1 MVISSL
7 IAPAAAGALSAV
19 LGTKALKSGYH
30 DLGVVFYAG
39 TAVSIYFCVHD
50 YKRRSADDYKTN
62 LVARRRAEFDEKNTP
77 YVVKLISSLNAQISM
92 EGDNFK
98 FMINPMLQ
106 QQLVMRE
113 VQTGETLL
121 GQGDKTKALERFSCA
136 AVLSSLA
143 GPVSKGENLIATVS
157 RMLPDLAAVLQKQ
170 FVADYD
176 ATKAHLR
183 KLVAA
188 QPPAQP
194 ALTREEMLASLQ
206 AAPAGAAVPAAVPAP
221 VDTLEEDSIDDSDEE
236 KEDIQVPEPKEEA
249 KVEEVVEESKEEV
262 VEEPAQPSATE
273 IEEAAQPVIEK
284 VQVQV
289 VPVVAAAPVEQV
301 TQATEVTEVVHDVQ
315 EVEEVKEAISEPV
328 DELEEPI
335 STPEILTDSAFQEQ
349 STSVKEDSPQM
360 DDDDLE

>member
-1 MVISSL
+1 MVVSSL

-30 DLGVVFYAG
+30 DLGIVFYAG

-50 YKRRSADDYKTN
+50 YKRRSAADYKTN
-62 LVARRRAEFDEKNTP
+62 LIARRRAEFDEKNTP

-194 ALTREEMLASLQ
+194 ALTRDEMMASLK
-206 AAPAGAAVPAAVPAP
+206 AAPAAVPAATTPAA

-236 KEDIQVPEPKEEA
+236 KEDIQVPEPKTEA
-249 KVEEVVEESKEEV
+249 KEVVEERKEETAT
-262 VEEPAQPSATE
+262 EEPVVTK
-273 IEEAAQPVIEK
+273 IEEPVAPFAEE
-284 VQVQV
+284 VQ
-289 VPVVAAAPVEQV
+289 VPVVAAAPVEHV
-301 TQATEVTEVVHDVQ
+301 AEVEEVVQEEVVQ
-315 EVEEVKEAISEPV
+315 EVEKVEEATAEPV
-328 DELEEPI
+328 DELEEPM

-349 STSVKEDSPQM
+349 SAPVKENSPQM
-360 DDDDLE
+360 DDEELE

>member
-1 MVISSL
+1 MSSL

-50 YKRRSADDYKTN
+50 YKRRSAEDYKTN

-113 VQTGETLL
+113 VQAGETLL
-121 GQGDKTKALERFSCA
+121 GQGDKTRALERFSCA

-157 RMLPDLAAVLQKQ
+157 RMLPDLAAVLQQQ

-183 KLVAA
+183 KLVAS
-188 QPPAQP
+188 QPAAAP
-194 ALTREEMLASLQ
+194 ALTREEMIQSLQ
-206 AAPAGAAVPAAVPAP
+206 AAPAAAAVPAATAPA
-221 VDTLEEDSIDDSDEE
+221 DTLEEDSIDDSDEE

-249 KVEEVVEESKEEV
+249 KVEEVVEESKEEAV
-262 VEEPAQPSATE
+262 EVAPATPEPEIEAAAAFVEE
-273 IEEAAQPVIEK
+273 
-284 VQVQV
+284 VQ

-301 TQATEVTEVVHDVQ
+301 TQATEVTEVVH
-315 EVEEVKEAISEPV
+315 EVKEVEKVEEAAV
-328 DELEEPI
+328 DELEEPM

-349 STSVKEDSPQM
+349 QPASSTFEKEDSPQM
-360 DDDDLE
+360 DDEDLE

>member
-1 MVISSL
+1 MVMSSL

-183 KLVAA
+183 KLVAS

-194 ALTREEMLASLQ
+194 ALTREEMIATLK
-206 AAPAGAAVPAAVPAP
+206 AAPAAVPAATVPAA

-236 KEDIQVPEPKEEA
+236 KEDIQVPEPKTEA
-249 KVEEVVEESKEEV
+249 KVEEKVEKVADEVVKESKEEA
-262 VEEPAQPSATE
+262 VEEPAATEEPE
-273 IEEAAQPVIEK
+273 IEEPAAPFVEEIQ
-284 VQVQV
+284 

-301 TQATEVTEVVHDVQ
+301 AEVAQVVQ
-315 EVEEVKEAISEPV
+315 EVEKVEEATAEPV
-328 DELEEPI
+328 DELVEPM
-335 STPEILTDSAFQEQ
+335 SKPEILTDSAFQEQ
-349 STSVKEDSPQM
+349 PTSVKENSPHM
-360 DDDDLE
+360 DDEDLE